1 MKRFLLILFSIVR
14 LPLLGQLDSDSV
26 LQEIINTQSYS
37 DLLAYTYAVPSCD
50 TKTSVS
56 VRLQDSVVYSYI
68 SIDFKS
74 RKKDSSYS
82 FLIIRQEDKILSADY
97 VKTIDSISSKLSA
110 PVSDSLILCFR
121 NKTIK
126 TADNYSKLR
135 HELIYGT
142 SCGYI
147 GATPPQRI
155 LMDSLVNKLDII
167 TLERWLI
174 SGHPEIQAYG
184 VEGFYMLKQR
194 GHKLSNKQ
202 QALIEAIQNQKVSFV
217 NTCYGCLFESI
228 SIQEAIKDFKF

>member
-1 MKRFLLILFSIVR
+1 MKRLLLILFSILH

-37 DLLAYTYAVPSCD
+37 DLLAYTYSVPSCD
-50 TKTSVS
+50 SKTLIN
-56 VRLQDSVVYSYI
+56 VRLQDRLVFSRI

-82 FLIIRQEDKILSADY
+82 FSIIRKEDKILSANY

-126 TADNYSKLR
+126 TADDYSKLR

-142 SCGYI
+142 SCGYA
-147 GATPPQRI
+147 GTTPPQRI

-167 TLERWLI
+167 TLERWLV
-174 SGHPEIQAYG
+174 SAHPEMQAYG
-184 VEGFYMLKQR
+184 VEGFYMLKQK
-194 GHKLSNKQ
+194 GYKLSNKQ
-202 QALIEAIQNQKVSFV
+202 QVLIRAIQNQQASFV

-228 SIQEAIKDFKF
+228 SIQEAIKGFKF